1 MQTRPLFN
9 RLGGVLVLMVAGLAW
24 YLNQQTAQAVDLESY
39 QQREAASKVCGY
51 DLGLDGPEVETLV
64 AFGEEQG
71 VRFPYAFAQVTAYL
85 WLIGELP
92 DCYMTK
98 SVARGQGWKNAG
110 TTVDDIDIDGAIG
123 GDTFG
128 NREGRL
134 PQRPRN
140 RYAEADLDYVRGN
153 RGAARLVYDRELT
166 DRGFIWVT
174 VDHYD
179 SFERIPE
186 L

>member
-1 MQTRPLFN
+1 MQTRPLLS
-9 RLGGVLVLMVAGLAW
+9 RLGAVAVVGVGALVW
-24 YLNQQTAQAVDLESY
+24 YLTQGQAAAVDLEQY
-39 QQREAASKVCGY
+39 QQQEASAQVCGH

-64 AFGEEQG
+64 AFGDEQG
-71 VRFPYAFAQVTAYL
+71 LRYPYAFAQVTAYL

-98 SVARGQGWKNAG
+98 SVASGKGWKNSG
-110 TTVDDIDIDGAIG
+110 TTVDDIDEDGAIG

-128 NREGRL
+128 NREGLL
-134 PQRPRN
+134 PNRPRG

-166 DRGFIWVT
+166 DRGFIWLT

>member
-1 MQTRPLFN
+1 MLTRPMLN
-9 RLGGVLVLMVAGLAW
+9 RLGVLGLLVIAGSAW
-24 YLNQQTAQAVDLESY
+24 YLNQQDAHAVDLDSY
-39 QQREAASKVCGY
+39 RQQEASAPVCGF
-51 DLGLDGPEVETLV
+51 DPDLDGPEVEALV

-71 VRFPYAFAQVTAYL
+71 LRFPYAFSQVTAYL

-92 DCYMTK
+92 ECYMTK
-98 SVARGQGWKNAG
+98 SVARGQGWKSAG
-110 TTVDDIDIDGAIG
+110 TTVDDIDADGAIG

-134 PQRPRN
+134 PQRPRD

-166 DRGFIWVT
+166 DRGFIWLT

>member
-1 MQTRPLFN
+1 MQTRPLLN

-24 YLNQQTAQAVDLESY
+24 YLNQQTAQAVDLENY
-39 QQREAASKVCGY
+39 QQREASSKVCGY

-98 SVARGQGWKNAG
+98 SVARGQGWKSAR
-110 TTVDDIDIDGAIG
+110 TTVDDINIDGAIG

-179 SFERIPE
+179 SFQRIPE

>member
-1 MQTRPLFN
+1 MQRRPLLS
-9 RLGGVLVLMVAGLAW
+9 RLGVVGLVLIAGIAW
-24 YLNQQTAQAVDLESY
+24 YLNQQEAQALDLETY
-39 QQREAASKVCGY
+39 KQREASAQVCGF
-51 DLGLDGPEVETLV
+51 DLDLDGPEVETLV
-64 AFGEEQG
+64 AFGEDQG
-71 VRFPYAFAQVTAYL
+71 LRFPYAFAQVTAYL
-85 WLIGELP
+85 WLIGALP
-92 DCYMTK
+92 DCYMKK
-98 SVARGQGWKNAG
+98 SEARGQGWKSAG
-110 TTVDDIDIDGAIG
+110 TTVDDIDVSGAIG

-134 PQRPRN
+134 PQRPRD

-166 DRGFIWVT
+166 ERGFIWVT